1 MLLNQTVEV
10 EMQGTKNRLGSS
22 SPAKSSAGDGEVEG
36 SSSVVPASN
45 QTGSQ
50 ALPGQKDAG
59 SPSPS
64 NNKQTVVASPNV
76 KRNPEQTGRQAA
88 PGRSSGAANNPKGNA
103 AAAGSSENHSAA
115 QGNSSRSGNN
125 SKGSRSSV
133 EQDGGSGWNGKK
145 ADWFSE
151 VASCDMFHGDWVRDD
166 SYPLYPEGSC
176 PYLHRRAL

>member
-1 MLLNQTVEV
+1 MVDLNSGSDAAQP
-10 EMQGTKNRLGSS
+10 GNRN
-22 SPAKSSAGDGEVEG
+22 GDA
-36 SSSVVPASN
+36 SHKADASSV
-45 QTGSQ
+45 
-50 ALPGQKDAG
+50 
-59 SPSPS
+59 
-64 NNKQTVVASPNV
+64 
-76 KRNPEQTGRQAA
+76 A
-88 PGRSSGAANNPKGNA
+88 PGRSSGAANNPRGNA
-103 AAAGSSENHSAA
+103 AAAAAQRSAGSSENHSAA

-176 PYLHRRAL
+176 PYLH